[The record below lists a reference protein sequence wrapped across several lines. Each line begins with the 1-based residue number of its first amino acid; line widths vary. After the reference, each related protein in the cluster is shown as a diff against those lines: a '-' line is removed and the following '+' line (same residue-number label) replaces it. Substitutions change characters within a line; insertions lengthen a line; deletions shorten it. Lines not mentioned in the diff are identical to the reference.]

1 MGLNGGP
8 SSIPTVLCD
17 PLSDLLDPTL
27 FAVVADRRF
36 AAAAAAAIAL
46 LSGAARGFSGFGSA
60 MIYIPLVA
68 TVYEP
73 RIAAATMVLIDFV
86 CAFPLAVRA
95 VPHCNGR
102 EVIPISIAAAVAVP
116 VGTWV
121 LLVADPVMLRWI
133 IAGVVAVLLAVLASG
148 WRYHGR
154 PRLPATIGVGLLSGL
169 GSGAVQIAGPPVIL
183 YWLGGAGQAAY
194 VRANLMVYF
203 TFIDVIGCIAYFR
216 EGLFTR
222 EVAALSLLLGLPF
235 ILAMVAGVHWFRGA
249 SEQTFRRVAYAIIAL
264 SALIS
269 LPVFDGLLR

>member
-1 MGLNGGP
+1 MQR
-8 SSIPTVLCD
+8 VLSQALWKD
-17 PLSDLLDPTL
+17 IRS
-27 FAVVADRRF
+27 
-36 AAAAAAAIAL
+36 AARKARLRKAAIAYVTASRL
-46 LSGAARGFSGFGSA
+46 PLVHEAYWAPIAAVVSLYPERKATVKAGVQQFLGSA
-60 MIYIPLVA
+60 VGGLVGWA
-68 TVYEP
+68 GASWWHDDVLVY
-73 RIAAATMVLIDFV
+73 A
-86 CAFPLAVRA
+86 
-95 VPHCNGR
+95 
-102 EVIPISIAAAVAVP
+102 
-116 VGTWV
+116 
-121 LLVADPVMLRWI
+121 
-133 IAGVVAVLLAVLASG
+133 VAVLLAVLASG

-216 EGLFTR
+216 QGLFTR

-235 ILAMVAGVHWFRGA
+235 ILAMVAGVRWFRGA
-249 SEQTFRRVAYAIIAL
+249 SELTFRRVAYAIIAL

>member
-1 MGLNGGP
+1 M
-8 SSIPTVLCD
+8 
-17 PLSDLLDPTL
+17 SDLLDPNV
-27 FAVVADRRF
+27 FAAVVADRRF
-36 AAAAAAAIAL
+36 AVAAAIAL
-46 LSGAARGFSGFGSA
+46 ASGAARGFSGFGSA

-68 TVYEP
+68 AVYEP
-73 RIAAATMVLIDFV
+73 RIAAATMVLIDLV

-95 VPHCNGR
+95 VPYCNPR
-102 EVIPISIAAAVAVP
+102 EVIPISIAAAAGVP

-121 LLVADPVMLRWI
+121 LLVADPVTLRWL
-133 IAGVVAVLLAVLASG
+133 IAGVVIVLLAVLATG

-154 PRLPATIGVGLLSGL
+154 PRLPATIGVGFLSGL

-222 EVAALSLLLGLPF
+222 EVAVLSLLLALPF
-235 ILAMVAGVHWFRGA
+235 ILAMVAGVRWFRIA
-249 SEQTFRRVAYAIIAL
+249 SERSFRRVAYAIIAV

-269 LPVFDGLLR
+269 LPVFDRLLR

>member
-1 MGLNGGP
+1 VPL
-8 SSIPTVLCD
+8 TAT
-17 PLSDLLDPTL
+17 LSDLLDPNV
-27 FAVVADRRF
+27 FAAVVSDRRF
-36 AAAAAAAIAL
+36 AVAAVIAL
-46 LSGAARGFSGFGSA
+46 VSGAARGFSGFGSA

-68 TVYEP
+68 AVYAP
-73 RIAAATMVLIDFV
+73 RVAAATMVLIDLV

-95 VPHCNGR
+95 VPHCSPR
-102 EVIPISIAAAVAVP
+102 QVIPISIAAAAAVP

-133 IAGVVAVLLAVLASG
+133 IAGVVILLLAVLATG
-148 WRYHGR
+148 WRYDGR
-154 PRLPATIGVGLLSGL
+154 PRLPATIGVGFLSGL

-183 YWLGGAGQAAY
+183 YWLGGAAQAAF

-222 EVAALSLLLGLPF
+222 EVAILSLLLALPF
-235 ILAMVAGVHWFRGA
+235 ILAMVAGARWFGLA
-249 SEQTFRRVAYAIIAL
+249 SERSFRRVAYAIIAV

-269 LPVFDGLLR
+269 LPVFDSLLR